1 MNKNLGKS
9 SIKKHKVMSGILK
22 ILAKICPIKKARHYL
37 KILADQQKRIAEYRI
52 MLRDCNVG
60 EHTYISG
67 YKRPR
72 KEYVTIGKYCSIARE
87 VKLGLGNHPS
97 HLLSTHPFVYYNSE
111 FVPFFVDIKAPDD
124 RIIKIETFK
133 KINIGNDVWIG
144 SRAIIMD
151 GVNIGDGAIIGA
163 NAVVTKDI
171 PPYAIAVGS
180 PARVVKYRFEPQII
194 QELLEIK
201 WWDFPED
208 FIVNNLPFDNI
219 EKCIEILQNNIHLRK
234 D

>member
-1 MNKNLGKS
+1 MIKQCHCEITKIKNKSKFLLLVSRFIPIRKYRLQLREAGRRYARIVEYKEL
-9 SIKKHKVMSGILK
+9 IKNG
-22 ILAKICPIKKARHYL
+22 
-37 KILADQQKRIAEYRI
+37 
-52 MLRDCNVG
+52 NVG
-60 EHTYISG
+60 VHTYIS
-67 YKRPR
+67 KQKCPNKDRIC
-72 KEYVTIGKYCSIARE
+72 IGKYCSIARE
-87 VKLGLGNHPS
+87 VKLGLSNHPTNF
-97 HLLSTHPFVYYNSE
+97 LTTHPFTYHDSE
-111 FVPFFVDIKAPDD
+111 FVPYFVDIKAPKEKL
-124 RIIKIETFK
+124 IKFEIFD

-180 PARVVKYRFEPQII
+180 PARVVKYRFEPEII
-194 QELLEIK
+194 EKLLEIK

-208 FIVNNLPFDNI
+208 FIVNNLPFDDI
-219 EKCIEILQNNIHLRK
+219 EKCITILQNNIHLRK